1 MPDGDRSTILT
12 VGVDQ
17 ERVHV
22 MQHRLDH
29 AANAANPR
37 GPQPGEPPKRAAMYR
52 TKAMTPGERR
62 PKLEKLIRR
71 AAKRPRPFDEVIVY
85 SRWVLGNER
94 QQEDAISRHAEHG
107 VSVTFV
113 DENPPTDDARSRH
126 APSSAPH
133 APICPAGPGRGL

>member
-1 MPDGDRSTILT
+1 
-12 VGVDQ
+12 
-17 ERVHV
+17 
-22 MQHRLDH
+22 
-29 AANAANPR
+29 
-37 GPQPGEPPKRAAMYR
+37 MYR

-71 AAKRPRPFDEVIVY
+71 AAKRPRPFDEVLVY

-94 QQEDAISRHAEHG
+94 QQEDAISRLAEHG